1 MTRWA
6 SLVIAAGLST
16 LADGKTPTNMGKD
29 SARVVYLSDKDVA
42 TIFIHPGGS
51 IISFPAKP
59 SKVIVGREGQ
69 FDVQYIER
77 DVAVV
82 ALSEKSSANM
92 YVYLLGRRFGFSLQV
107 SPGKGERIIM
117 VRDPDADHV
126 NVEIR

>member
-1 MTRWA
+1 MTRWTCLA
-6 SLVIAAGLST
+6 VTAGLTMLAAGKPPDK
-16 LADGKTPTNMGKD
+16 AKDG
-29 SARVVYLSDKDVA
+29 ARVVYLSDKDVA

-51 IISFPAKP
+51 ILSFPAKP

-92 YVYLLGRRFGFSLQV
+92 YVYLLGRRYGFSLQV
-107 SPGKGERIIM
+107 SPGRGERIIL
-117 VRDPDADHV
+117 VRDPIGDRID
-126 NVEIR
+126 VEIK